1 MTAEQLG
8 QIDKPSASQYMGKKI
23 LFLAPLLQQI
33 ASMPEEGEEILKE
46 YWKEVDTQ
54 IDSLERGLG
63 PVTQIYHEYIEEG
76 GETGLE
82 ILRSTGVGS
91 LGITESRCARGATF
105 TDIEDRELLA
115 ATMDWELYLKQL
127 LSFPFRSAAVV
138 KHLHEWHT
146 ETIKARYDHM
156 LESITDSLKVDEP
169 GIIFISENH
178 QLQFPADI
186 QVFYVS
192 PPALTDYKRW
202 MESLQETLRTEAE
215 ASNNEGTDSEIK
227 ESENES

>member
-8 QIDKPSASQYMGKKI
+8 KIDKPSASQYVGKKI
-23 LFLAPLLQQI
+23 LFLVPLLQQVP
-33 ASMPEEGEEILKE
+33 SMPQEGEEILKE
-46 YWKEVDTQ
+46 YWTQVDAQ
-54 IDSLERGLG
+54 IDNLEHGLG

-76 GETGLE
+76 GDPGIE
-82 ILRSTGVGS
+82 ILKSTGVGS
-91 LGITESRCARGATF
+91 LGITESRCAKGATL
-105 TDIEDRELLA
+105 TQIEDRELLA
-115 ATMDWELYLKQL
+115 ATMDWELYLRQL
-127 LSFPFRSAAVV
+127 LSFPFRSAAVT

-146 ETIKARYDHM
+146 ETIKARYDHI
-156 LESITDSLKVDEP
+156 LQSITTSLVVDEP

-192 PPALTDYKRW
+192 PPGLTNYKRW
-202 MESLQETLRTEAE
+202 MESLQATMQAEAE
-215 ASNNEGTDSEIK
+215 AATKQNPEDIAE